1 MHEVMRPSFYK
12 LRASP
17 RFPSFA
23 GEGLPERI
31 RSTVFLF
38 LGLTA
43 ATGLGLVA
51 VFAQLGPLPAPEPM
65 PIAAPKRTGVA
76 EAVALGPGIKPPAV
90 GQATTVPGLDSAP
103 WPKRCSR
110 CT

>member
-1 MHEVMRPSFYK
+1 MRPAFHK
-12 LRASP
+12 LRAPP
-17 RFPSFA
+17 RLPSFA

-43 ATGLGLVA
+43 ATGLALVA
-51 VFAQLGPLPAPEPM
+51 VFAQLGPLPAPEPL
-65 PIAAPKRTGVA
+65 PIAAPKRT
-76 EAVALGPGIKPPAV
+76 AVAAAVAVEPGKKAPAI
-90 GQATTVPGLDSAP
+90 GQATTLLDSAL
-103 WPKRCSR
+103 WPRRCSR